1 MFPSCQVGTND
12 LSASWAGGD
21 KGREVLD
28 RLLPKISHLLSPCG
42 IFYLV
47 AIKENNIGK
56 VKFKTRGKPEI
67 GELENILCT
76 FISEATILVHVHV
89 YETDIHTTIGVAR
102 TPAPDA
108 SLYFFP
114 GLFFII
120 FSYSCS
126 FMVVWGFGRILG
138 FGLGF

>member
-42 IFYLV
+42 VFYLV

-56 VKFKTRGKPEI
+56 VKFEARGKPKI
-67 GELENILCT
+67 GDLENILCT
-76 FISEATILVHVHV
+76 FIC
-89 YETDIHTTIGVAR
+89 
-102 TPAPDA
+102 A
-108 SLYFFP
+108 S
-114 GLFFII
+114 
-120 FSYSCS
+120 
-126 FMVVWGFGRILG
+126 
-138 FGLGF
+138 